1 LAGPADRGE
10 LVASLAVR
18 PADGRLRLAFGTA
31 VTFVDLTAA
40 QARQMAERLL
50 QQAAVLERSTA

>member
-1 LAGPADRGE
+1 
-10 LVASLAVR
+10 
-18 PADGRLRLAFGTA
+18 LRLAFGTA